1 MRLGTPAAIVLVG
14 LMLVPPFSMASGA
27 AGTGA
32 RTPEPNDNMSEAARI
47 QPGVTI
53 RDDVNAT
60 SDPADWFKLP
70 VEKGRVINASL
81 YTVDWPDLDAVL
93 AINDAG
99 AWLQGIS
106 NSSFRYE
113 TVIILATWTC
123 DYYIGVFVE
132 PGGGGGS
139 YDLTVTIST
148 PTQAADGG
156 SYRGQLTN
164 DSNHP
169 ADFYRI
175 ALNAGDEL
183 SAELSE
189 SPLHPPDAVSLDLYV
204 MDIWTSSGCYTYL
217 DESWWSDPVEKVR
230 CRAPH
235 DGDYYLLVSAYFGAG
250 RYRLN
255 VSVTP
260 GPPGQDD
267 FPPRA
272 RTVYSRAFFE
282 DSVDQAQDHYD
293 WYMLNMSS
301 LSEGRLTVKTT
312 FTSGWRT
319 GIFELFILD
328 EDLRI
333 LNGTTNYVIGRLNTT
348 DRIDCATD
356 LKGGGVYYVMVMA
369 KRGLSS
375 SDPADL
381 SDVGAAGNYSILIDL
396 PRANDPPY
404 VEHPIL
410 VLGTDEDSPLG
421 GIMLDGAFN
430 DPDIPYGDI
439 LRFTASGSEHISIS
453 LEGARVTLTPA
464 PGWSGKEEVVFWARD
479 SMGATCE
486 MRVPV
491 TVSNVNH
498 PPFVASRP
506 VDIVLFPGQAYPRFL
521 DLRKVFSDPDLAE
534 GDNVYF
540 NVSHSAL
547 DLYIEPLG
555 FLSSATISAPS
566 GDYTIILRARDRA
579 GAEAETYIDI
589 SVPHVPRPPMAMAPF
604 VHMEMDEDS
613 TGYSPQM
620 TELFRDPDGEPLTII
635 FSNAGN
641 LNISWAEG
649 GTLRIISEP
658 DWSGLEEVFLEA
670 WDGEGLSANMTMTVK
685 VRPVNDLPRILS
697 SFPEDNRSIAEG
709 EDIVLR
715 ITATDPETPGNL
727 TYRWTIDGNAVPS
740 SSKAGNALSLR
751 KLPAGNHIISV
762 TVTDP
767 EGAEASRMWAIGVIG
782 APPGPAVNAT
792 TVGSAGGTVVM
803 VGLAS
808 WLVAL
813 LAVSENGKY
822 GLFKLVLVP
831 LYTKIQREEVLDQ
844 FTRGRIYGM
853 IESNPG
859 VHYTLIK
866 KKMGVGNGT
875 LTYHLTTLEREG
887 FVRSEWDGL
896 YKRFY
901 PSQMARSPT
910 DVLELSRVQTELMGH
925 IRTDPGITQKELSM
939 RTGLSKRVISYHISR
954 MTQAR
959 LIRVVRDGK
968 RTKCFALEG
977 AS

>member
-14 LMLVPPFSMASGA
+14 LMLLPPISLASVPSGTA
-27 AGTGA
+27 A
-32 RTPEPNDNMSEAARI
+32 RMNEPNDDMGSAVRI
-47 QPGVTI
+47 QAGATVL
-53 RDDVNAT
+53 DDLNAT
-60 SDPADWFKLP
+60 SDSADWFKVA
-70 VEKGRVINASL
+70 VEKGHVLNASL
-81 YTVDWPDLDAVL
+81 YTLDWPGLDATLEVY
-93 AINDAG
+93 DAG
-99 AWLQGIS
+99 AWLQGNS
-106 NSSFRYE
+106 SSSFRYE
-113 TVIILATWTC
+113 SVIVLATWTC
-123 DYYIGVFVE
+123 DYYFRVFVQ
-132 PGGGGGS
+132 PSGGWGAYQLTVNTGMPVQAVGGGS
-139 YDLTVTIST
+139 YE
-148 PTQAADGG
+148 
-156 SYRGQLTN
+156 GQLQN
-164 DSNHP
+164 DTDHP

-175 ALNAGDEL
+175 ALKAGDEL

-189 SPLHPPDAVSLDLYV
+189 SPLHPPDTVSLDLYV

-267 FPPRA
+267 FPPLA
-272 RTVYSRAFFE
+272 RTVYSRAYFE
-282 DSVDQAQDHYD
+282 DSVDQAQDHCD

-328 EDLRI
+328 GNLRI

-356 LKGGGVYYVMVMA
+356 LKGGGIYYVMVMA

-396 PRANDPPY
+396 PRANHPPY

-421 GIMLDGAFN
+421 GIMLDGVFN

-439 LRFTASGSEHISIS
+439 LRFSTSGLEHISIS

-506 VDIVLFPGQAYPRFL
+506 ADIELGPGQAYRRFL
-521 DLRKVFSDPDLAE
+521 DLRKVFSDPDLSE
-534 GDNVYF
+534 GDNIYF
-540 NVSHSAL
+540 NVSYSAL
-547 DLYIEPLG
+547 GLYIEPLG
-555 FLSSATISAPS
+555 FLSSPTIDAPS
-566 GDYTIILRARDRA
+566 GVYTIILRARDRA
-579 GAEAETYIDI
+579 GAEAETYINI
-589 SVPHVPRPPMAMAPF
+589 SVLHVPRPPVAMAPF

-620 TELFRDPDGEPLTII
+620 TELFYDPDGEPLTII

-641 LNISWAEG
+641 LNISWTED

-670 WDGEGLSANMTMTVK
+670 WDGEGLSANLTMTVK
-685 VRPVNDLPRILS
+685 VRPVNDVPRILN
-697 SFPEDNRSIAEG
+697 SFPDDNRSMAEG

-727 TYRWTIDGNAVPS
+727 TYRWIVDGNAVPS

-751 KLPAGNHIISV
+751 KLPAGNHIITVS
-762 TVTDP
+762 VTDP
-767 EGAEASRMWAIGVIG
+767 EGADASRMWAIGVIG
-782 APPGPAVNAT
+782 TPPGPAVNAT
-792 TVGSAGGTVVM
+792 TVEGAGGTVVI

-808 WLVAL
+808 WLVAF
-813 LAVSENGKY
+813 LAASENGKY
-822 GLFKLVLVP
+822 AIFKLVLVP
-831 LYTKIQREEVLDQ
+831 LYTKIKREEVLDQ

-910 DVLELSRVQTELMGH
+910 DILELSRVQMELMGH

-939 RTGLSKRVISYHISR
+939 RTGLSKRVISYHVSR